1 MICAYEIQFQWYVM
15 SASVREKKTNNKI
28 KIKYVHHPT
37 QTSDA
42 VEIDRILFA
51 SAVAKN
57 TLNKRKHK

>member
-15 SASVREKKTNNKI
+15 SASVREKKTNKKI
-28 KIKYVHHPT
+28 KIKYAHHPT